1 MLWSVKHR
9 TQDRPSDDG
18 SKVTGLDSFLLLHI
32 RTNPGQGFGA
42 IVQSAQAACRVSR
55 TTAARHL
62 SQLVRFGGLTLLPE
76 RTYVIAD
83 RAAAN
88 ATAVADVRWSD
99 YTVVINPDG
108 SARIFIDQEWRVVS
122 GEVDHI
128 DFFSPKPPRRFIWWS
143 STAARLTRIPA
154 TRAVTRQTTHRLTWE
169 TPVTAR
175 DPAWQWYRLCYDLRP
190 WYRMAFSP
198 RALPRKVGVEPNP
211 EFEFETVEVKSR
223 ARPFLQRLVPDAHL
237 RLHVILPEGYP
248 FGRVQCHVRLLAE
261 SDRFDGSE
269 ERRLARLE
277 EDAWHQYGLQ
287 RCGTSFTLSV
297 PRPLVDRHYEI
308 AWSLPTAAKYAHWLA
323 AVSRPRASRPR

>member
-1 MLWSVKHR
+1 VKPR
-9 TQDRPSDDG
+9 APAPSRDDVLQ
-18 SKVTGLDSFLLLHI
+18 VTGLDSFLLHQV
-32 RTNPGQGFGA
+32 RTNPGQRFGA
-42 IVQSAQAACRVSR
+42 IVQAAQAACRVSR

-62 SQLVRFGGLTLLPE
+62 SRLVRFGNLTLLPE

-83 RAAAN
+83 PAAAN

-128 DFFSPKPPRRFIWWS
+128 DFFSPKPPRRFIWWAS
-143 STAARLTRIPA
+143 GAARLTRIPA

-175 DPAWQWYRLCYDLRP
+175 DPSWQWYRLCYDLHP
-190 WYRMAFSP
+190 FYRMAFAP
-198 RALPRKVGVEPNP
+198 RALSRRPGAEMNP

-237 RLHVILPEGYP
+237 RLQVILPEGYP
-248 FGRVQCHVRLLAE
+248 VGRVQSHVRLLAE
-261 SDRFDGSE
+261 SDRFDLAE
-269 ERRLARLE
+269 ERRLARLK
-277 EDAWHQYGLQ
+277 EDAGHQYGL
-287 RCGTSFTLSV
+287 RRSGSSFTLSV
-297 PRPLVDRHYEI
+297 PRPVVDRHYEI
-308 AWSLPTAAKYAHWLA
+308 AWTLPTTAAYDRWIS
-323 AVSRPRASRPR
+323 AVSRPRPS